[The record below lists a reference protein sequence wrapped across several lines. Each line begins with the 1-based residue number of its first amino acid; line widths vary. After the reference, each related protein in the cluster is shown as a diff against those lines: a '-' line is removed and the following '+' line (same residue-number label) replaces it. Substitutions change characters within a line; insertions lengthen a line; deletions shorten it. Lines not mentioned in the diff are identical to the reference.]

1 MHTEAGSNVH
11 LTLDL
16 VSDVRRLLDYHFM
29 VNALE
34 AGTIVAVMAGVVGW
48 FVVARRQA
56 FVAHTLT
63 TTAFPGA
70 AGAILIGIP
79 AMWGYFTLCVI
90 GSLVIARA
98 AGPGRASHAEQSAV
112 IGAVQA
118 FGLACGFTFVN
129 LYQGV
134 LGDLESLLF
143 GTFLGITDMQVL
155 ILLGACAATLGLLAA
170 AARPLWFASV
180 DPEGALA
187 AGLPVRLIAGAFLVM
202 LGLAVAAV
210 SQITGALLIFT
221 LLVTPAATAGLITDR
236 PQRSLVLTVA
246 IALAVT
252 WLGLGISYYSVYPV
266 GFFITSIS
274 FALYVLARV
283 GRWWADRSRRPREAR
298 GALPAVR

>member
-1 MHTEAGSNVH
+1 MPTDASSSAP

-16 VSDVRRLLDYHFM
+16 FSDVRHLFDYHFM

-70 AGAILIGIP
+70 AGAVLIGIS
-79 AMWGYFTLCVI
+79 AVWGYFTACVI

-98 AGPGRASHAEQSAV
+98 APRGQASHAEQSAV

-118 FGLACGFTFVN
+118 FGLACGFAFVN

-143 GTFLGITDMQVL
+143 GTFLGITDIQVL
-155 ILLGACAATLGLLAA
+155 ILLGASAATLGLLAA
-170 AARPLWFASV
+170 GARPLWFASV

-187 AGLPVRLIAGAFLVM
+187 AGLPVRLIGGGFLVL

-221 LLVTPAATAGLITDR
+221 LLVTPAATAALITDR
-236 PQRSLVLTVA
+236 PGCSLLLTVA
-246 IALAVT
+246 ISLAVT
-252 WLGLGISYYSVYPV
+252 WLGLGISYYSIYPV

-274 FALYVLARV
+274 FALYLLARV
-283 GRWWADRSRRPREAR
+283 GRWWADRPRRPRAAR
-298 GALPAVR
+298 GAVATVR